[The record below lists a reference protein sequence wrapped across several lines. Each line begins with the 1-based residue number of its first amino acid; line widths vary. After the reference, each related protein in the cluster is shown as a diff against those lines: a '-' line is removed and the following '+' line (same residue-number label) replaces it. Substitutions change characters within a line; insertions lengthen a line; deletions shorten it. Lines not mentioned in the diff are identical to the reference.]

1 MPYKRQKMFPKA
13 ERAHS
18 WAVRPFRFWEH
29 LLSSHRKAVSSRP
42 FPDTASQKKAP
53 AGAFFKTGYV
63 NEVATATSSR
73 SPSLG
78 NLRAIANRAV
88 AAYISSHTRC
98 ENATGSSGRMPST
111 SSAWS

>member
-1 MPYKRQKMFPKA
+1 MFPKA

-29 LLSSHRKAVSSRP
+29 LLSSHRKTVSSRP

-53 AGAFFKTGYV
+53 AGAFFKTECAK
-63 NEVATATSSR
+63 EVATATSSR
-73 SPSLG
+73 SPSLS
-78 NLRAIANRAV
+78 NLRAV